1 MRTALAAALVLA
13 ACSSESRAPETRVAP
28 TDAAK
33 LLIDRNW
40 IDHMPQTHTDRL
52 HVFRF
57 VPTMG
62 CGVFQDRTL
71 FKGEF
76 ELFVFRVHDSELDFV
91 FPDNG
96 DRVRS
101 SFRIEKVDGPTPF
114 DLKLTI
120 DASPRGPRVYYGI
133 RAETDPH
140 GTALAARL
148 AAAAASAK

>member
-1 MRTALAAALVLA
+1 MRALMALPFVLAA
-13 ACSSESRAPETRVAP
+13 ACSSPEPSRIADGE
-28 TDAAK
+28 AAR

-40 IDHMPQTHTDRL
+40 IDHMPETHSDRL

-57 VPTMG
+57 VPKMG
-62 CGVFQDRTL
+62 GGVFQDRTL

-76 ELFVFRVHDSELDFV
+76 ELFVFRVHGSELDFV

-101 SFRIEKVDGPTPF
+101 GFRIEKVDGPSPF

-140 GTALAARL
+140 GTALEARL
-148 AAAAASAK
+148 AAAAK

>member
-1 MRTALAAALVLA
+1 MRASHLVAPVLLALVA
-13 ACSSESRAPETRVAP
+13 ACGSDPPSTKIADGE
-28 TDAAK
+28 AAR

-40 IDHMPQTHTDRL
+40 IDRMPETHSDRL

-57 VPTMG
+57 VPGMG
-62 CGVFQDRTL
+62 GGVFQDRTL

-76 ELFVFRVHDSELDFV
+76 ELFVFKVRDSAIEFV

-101 SFRIEKVDGPTPF
+101 QHRIDKVDGPAPF
-114 DLKLTI
+114 DLRLTL

-133 RAETDPH
+133 RAEHDPH
-140 GTALAARL
+140 GEALEARL
-148 AAAAASAK
+148 AAQR